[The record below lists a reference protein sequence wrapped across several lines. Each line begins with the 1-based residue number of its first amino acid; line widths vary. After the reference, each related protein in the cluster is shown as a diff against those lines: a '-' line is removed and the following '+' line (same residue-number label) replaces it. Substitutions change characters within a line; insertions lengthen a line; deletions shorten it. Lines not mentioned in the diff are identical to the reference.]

1 MASMYKAVVLALV
14 VEKSLEDICAVVVFS
29 FGSIVGPAV
38 GEHPLHVCYEQAF
51 VHIVI
56 SLQPLRHGFHVHREL
71 HVLIVVRHSLPVH
84 GVEEGPGVLVV
95 PAGGQDGLQ
104 GVIELVWVNL
114 VVTILG
120 CPSNRKVRKYT
131 KRRHDH
137 IAFGID

>member
-1 MASMYKAVVLALV
+1 MRTITLVAMASMYKAVVLALV

-56 SLQPLRHGFHVHREL
+56 SLQALRHGFHVHREL

-84 GVEEGPGVLVV
+84 WVKERPRTGVV
-95 PAGGQDGLQ
+95 PVDVLFNWTQIHKYDLWCKSYMFGGCYLHA
-104 GVIELVWVNL
+104 
-114 VVTILG
+114 
-120 CPSNRKVRKYT
+120 VRMVFIT
-131 KRRHDH
+131 L
-137 IAFGID
+137 